1 MTRIRI
7 VDLLLV
13 GMLAT
18 ALGACRPAAPAST
31 AAGAAPPAA
40 GAPADM
46 TKDTGDKVTVELL
59 KEPKSVAPFTLTTL
73 DGKTLS
79 SADWKGKVVLVNFW
93 ATWCGPCRAEIPDL
107 VDLQNK
113 YRDRLVVIGI
123 SEDEGP
129 VDGVRKF
136 AEQYMVNYPIAMTTD
151 EVNERF
157 PGITALPTTY
167 FLDTEGLIVQ
177 KHVGM
182 LHARETEATTRLLA
196 GLEVN
201 ADVKRI
207 DDPTRM
213 NPEDVA
219 QLKEIPGVDLSRVPE
234 SKRSEV
240 LQALN
245 SENCTCGCGLTVAK
259 CRVDDP
265 SCTVSP
271 EVAKTII
278 NRVLGTR

>member
-1 MTRIRI
+1 MTRNRMI
-7 VDLLLV
+7 DLL
-13 GMLAT
+13 
-18 ALGACRPAAPAST
+18 ALGVLAIGISACRPSAPAATT
-31 AAGAAPPAA
+31 AESSSARV
-40 GAPADM
+40 DV
-46 TKDTGDKVTVELL
+46 TKDTGDRVTVELL
-59 KEPKSVAPFTLTTL
+59 KEPTTVAPFTLTDL

-79 SADWKGKVVLVNFW
+79 SEAWKGKVVLVNFW

-113 YRDRLVVIGI
+113 YRDQLVIVGI

-136 AEQYMVNYPIAMTTD
+136 AEQYMVNYPIVMTTD
-151 EVNERF
+151 EVSERF

-167 FLDTEGLIVQ
+167 FLDKDGKVAQ

-182 LHARETEATTRLLA
+182 LHARETEATARLLA

-201 ADVKRI
+201 AEVKRI

-219 QLKEIPGVDLSRVPE
+219 QLKEIPGVDLSGVPAA
-234 SKRSEV
+234 KRSEV

-271 EVAKTII
+271 QVAKKIVD
-278 NRVLGTR
+278 RVIGGTSL